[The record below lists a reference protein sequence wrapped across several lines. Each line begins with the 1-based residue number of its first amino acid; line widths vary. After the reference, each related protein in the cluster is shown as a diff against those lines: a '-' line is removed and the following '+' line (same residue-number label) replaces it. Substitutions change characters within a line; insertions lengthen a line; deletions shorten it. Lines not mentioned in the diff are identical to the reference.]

1 MRSFLLFCMI
11 ASACTLVAQQP
22 AVRPAQTNVE
32 AMQLRPLP
40 QEIIRRHAVL
50 SAKLQPSTRMWVQQR
65 AFLESKKSS
74 PDVTALKADAKSHFQ
89 ATNPNLSG
97 ADIEAVAF
105 LVMME
110 ASKSAEEDLKSIMD
124 GVKLIN
130 KQKEAL
136 RSALN
141 DVNQLT
147 AASGKTPPS
156 TPCTV
161 PLCRSLSS
169 RISQI
174 QSQSPASPRLR
185 RLQLRP
191 NPTYADLNAA
201 RIDIKSNL
209 DSLSEMGETE
219 SMRLQMAMDRQ
230 SKMMATLSNILKK
243 MSDTND
249 SIVQN
254 IK

>member
-22 AVRPAQTNVE
+22 AGRPAQTNVE
-32 AMQLRPLP
+32 AMQLRPVP

-97 ADIEAVAF
+97 ADIEALAF

-130 KQKEAL
+130 KQKDAL
-136 RSALN
+136 RSVVDELN
-141 DVNQLT
+141 QQT
-147 AASGKTPPS
+147 AAIKAQPS
-156 TPCTV
+156 TPCNT

-185 RLQLRP
+185 RVQLRP
-191 NPTYADLNAA
+191 SPTYADLNAA
-201 RIDIKSNL
+201 RSDIKSNL

-230 SKMMATLSNILKK
+230 SKMMAALSNILKK